1 MIKPLSYLKP
11 VVRLLSVVFCLLFWV
26 FFSQTLAGND
36 DKTKKVVKADVHFSK
51 HYTGN
56 VLVEIKA
63 IENKNIELYIFDADG
78 TLVQKIA
85 STNKKSDN
93 LLAMENGQYIYQCFD
108 KDAQLKTGKLF
119 INQNN
124 VNYD

>member
-1 MIKPLSYLKP
+1 MIKSLTNFKT

-26 FFSQTLAGND
+26 FFSQSIAGND
-36 DKTKKVVKADVHFSK
+36 DKTTKVAKAAVHFSR
-51 HYTGN
+51 HHTGN

-63 IENKNIELYIFDADG
+63 IEKKNIELYIFDAEG
-78 TLVQKIA
+78 SLVKKIA
-85 STNKKSDN
+85 SSNKKTDN
-93 LLAMENGQYIYQCFD
+93 LLAMENGQYIYQCFY

>member
-1 MIKPLSYLKP
+1 MTKPLKNFKTT
-11 VVRLLSVVFCLLFWV
+11 VRFLSVVFCLLFWV
-26 FFSQTLAGND
+26 FFSKSIASSD
-36 DKTKKVVKADVHFSK
+36 HKIKKATKAAVHFSR
-51 HYTGN
+51 HYSGN
-56 VLVEIKA
+56 VLIEIKA
-63 IENKNIELYIFDADG
+63 IEKKNIELYIFDTDG
-78 TLVQKIA
+78 SLVKKIA
-85 STNKKSDN
+85 AANIKTDN